1 MLLDPKV
8 LYRCCDHSQ
17 FTFQNTSEIPPQ
29 QTIYGQDRGTTA
41 IAFGIDIDHPGYN
54 IYVLGPSG
62 SGRLTAVQHFI
73 DQHAQESPTPD
84 DWCYV
89 YNFQQ
94 PHKPKAIR
102 LPAGYGRPFKD
113 DLASLIATLQI
124 EIAEIFE
131 SDVYLKAQAQIR
143 EQFENESQRILSQV
157 QQVAAQ
163 KSFNLQST
171 PQGAIVMIP
180 IRDGKPIPP
189 ETFAALPEEE
199 QAEITAGRRELED
212 AIDTA
217 FRTTRDLG
225 KQTDASIEELRRD
238 MASQIVEA
246 HMVSVL
252 KKYDV
257 SGSVIGHLWAVKADI
272 LNSLDEFEGMEEDN
286 HPSAPRMEPQRPP
299 EAFFKRYEV
308 NVFVENE
315 PKSGAPVILLD
326 LPTYQN
332 LIGRVEYEVEYGMLS
347 TDFTQITNGA
357 LHRANGGFL
366 ILRAGDVFTQPLA
379 WEALKLTLISGQVVI
394 EDSQAR
400 GMSVATAQHLEPEPI
415 PIKLKVVLVGNP
427 DLYYILYEHEE
438 DFRDLFRVK
447 ADFVDAMKRTEEN
460 EVHYANFIATL
471 CHQEKLLHFDADAV
485 GRIIDYGSW
494 MVSDQNKLSATFG
507 QITPLIYESVFFAK
521 RDRQPIV
528 TAAAVDRALAARHYR
543 NNESEELSLER
554 ITEGTIFID
563 TTGEVVGQ
571 VNGLVVMSL
580 GDHIFGLPSRLT
592 ARVFMGRKDV
602 VQIDRE
608 ARMTGP
614 IHDKGLLILQGY
626 LGGRYAHD
634 YPLTLSAS
642 LTFEQNYGGVEGDSA
657 SSTEL
662 YALLSA
668 ISQFPI
674 RQDIAVT
681 GSVNQRGQIQPVGGV
696 TQKIEGFFK
705 VCQSQ
710 GLTGSQGVIIPK
722 SNISH
727 LMLNR
732 EVVEIVEQ
740 GQFHIYAIETV
751 DEGIA
756 LLTGRNAEDVHQA
769 VDDRLRQF
777 AKMLATYEG
786 RS

>member
-1 MLLDPKV
+1 MLLQPHQ
-8 LYRCCDHSQ
+8 LYRRCDHTQ
-17 FTFQNTSEIPPQ
+17 FTFQTTETIPPQ
-29 QTIYGQDRGTTA
+29 QSIYGQERGTTA

-62 SGRLTAVQHFI
+62 SGRLTAVKHFI
-73 DQHAQESPTPD
+73 DDHAQHSLTPD
-84 DWCYV
+84 DWCYI

-94 PHKPKAIR
+94 PHKPKAVR
-102 LPAGYGRPFKD
+102 LPAGYGRAFKD
-113 DLASLIATLQI
+113 DLSSLITTLQI
-124 EIAEIFE
+124 EISEIFE
-131 SDVYLKAQAQIR
+131 SEVYLKAQAQIR
-143 EQFENESQRILSQV
+143 EQFDNESQRILSQV
-157 QQVAAQ
+157 QQLATQ
-163 KSFNLQST
+163 KSFNLQPT
-171 PQGAIVMIP
+171 PQGAVVMIP
-180 IRDGKPIPP
+180 IRDGKPISP
-189 ETFAALPEEE
+189 EKFAALPESE
-199 QAEITAGRRELED
+199 QAEITTGRRELEE
-212 AIDTA
+212 AIETA

-225 KQTDASIEELRRD
+225 KQTDASIEALRRD
-238 MASQIVEA
+238 MATQIVDA
-246 HMVSVL
+246 YMGSIL

-257 SGSVIGHLWAVKADI
+257 SGSAIEYLWAVKADI
-272 LNSLDEFEGMEEDN
+272 LNSLDEFEEDTEDN
-286 HPSAPRMEPQRPP
+286 HPNPPRLEPQKPP
-299 EAFFKRYEV
+299 LNFFKRYEV
-308 NVFVENE
+308 NVFVENK
-315 PKSGAPVILLD
+315 PKSGAPVVLLD

-332 LIGRVEYEVEYGMLS
+332 LIGRIEYEVEYGMLS

-357 LHRANGGFL
+357 LHRANGGYL
-366 ILRAGDVFTQPLA
+366 ILRAADVFTQPLA
-379 WEALKLTLISGQVVI
+379 WEALKLALISGQVVI

-427 DLYYILYEHEE
+427 DLYYLLYEYEE

-447 ADFVDAMKRTEEN
+447 ADFVDAMERTTEN
-460 EVHYANFIATL
+460 EMHYATFIATL
-471 CHQEKLLHFDADAV
+471 CQQEKLLHFEAEAV

-494 MVSDQNKLSATFG
+494 MVSDQHKLSATFG
-507 QITPLIYESVFFAK
+507 QITSLIYESAFFAK
-521 RDRQPIV
+521 HNQQPYV
-528 TAAAVDRALAARHYR
+528 TAADVDRALAARIYR

-563 TTGEVVGQ
+563 TSGEVIGQ

-592 ARVFMGRKDV
+592 ARVFMGRKEV

-614 IHDKGLLILQGY
+614 IHDKGVLILQGY
-626 LGGRYAHD
+626 IGGRYAQD

-642 LTFEQNYGGVEGDSA
+642 LTFEQSYGGVEGDSA

-668 ISQFPI
+668 LSQFPI

-696 TQKIEGFFK
+696 TQKIEGFFN
-705 VCQSQ
+705 VCQAR

-722 SNISH
+722 SNIRH

-732 EVVEIVEQ
+732 RVIEAVEQ
-740 GQFHIYAIETV
+740 ARFHVYAIETV

-756 LLTGRNAEDVHQA
+756 LLTGRSAEEVHRA

-777 AKMLATYEG
+777 AEMLATYEG
-786 RS
+786 RK